1 MTIMKSTP
9 PSSLFPFLFRLGL
22 GATMSLYTPFLADI
36 GLTFAQ
42 IATVNAVYWIATLTF
57 EIPTGMLADGRG
69 RGWSVMM
76 GSVFYAIGGFWYS
89 IAGGFWHAVSAEL
102 IIAVGAAFI
111 SGALSSW
118 IVDAPDRK
126 GTLSHVFGTATAI
139 AGVATVLGTLLGVY
153 LAVPFGRGVAF
164 AIDGVFSLFAFVV
177 AASLMQG
184 KELEHP
190 MGEFEA
196 LGHAFRHLRSSP
208 TMLWAAAM
216 QASYGIFQTFN
227 MFWAPLLLKHLDM
240 NGVGYTWIGMYA
252 VVAASGFLVRTKFG
266 QKDGTGAGMALAL
279 AFAAA
284 PMIAF
289 AFLPPLAAW
298 FVLLGIHELGR
309 GAFAPFADAYV
320 HERIESGYRATFSSL
335 QSFAQE
341 AGMAATLIVLAFAMR
356 PFDNDPQAIV
366 WMWAI
371 AGAVSL
377 GVTATLWVRRP
388 RLPDAP

>member
-1 MTIMKSTP
+1 MARMKSTTTYH
-9 PSSLFPFLFRLGL
+9 LFTFLFRLGM

-42 IATVNAVYWIATLTF
+42 IAAVNAVYWIATLSF

-76 GSVFYAIGGFWYS
+76 GALFYAAGGFWYS
-89 IAGGFWHAVSAEL
+89 LANGFWHAVTAEIVL
-102 IIAVGAAFI
+102 AVGAAFI

-126 GTLSHVFGTATAI
+126 GTLSHTFGTATAI
-139 AGVATVLGTLLGVY
+139 AGLATILGTLIGVHY
-153 LAVPFGRGVAF
+153 AYSFGRGFAF
-164 AIDGVFSLFAFVV
+164 AIEGVTALFAFVV
-177 AASLMQG
+177 AASLMRG
-184 KELEHP
+184 KDPEHP

-196 LGHAFRHLRSSP
+196 LRHAVAHLRASP
-208 TMLWAAAM
+208 AMLWAAAM

-227 MFWAPLLLKHLDM
+227 MFWAPLMLKHLDM

-252 VVAASGFLVRTKFG
+252 VVAASGFLVRTRFG
-266 QKDGTGAGMALAL
+266 HRDGTGAGMAIAL

-284 PMIAF
+284 PMLAF
-289 AFLPPLAAW
+289 AVLPPLAAW
-298 FVLLGIHELGR
+298 FVLLAVHELGR

-341 AGMAATLIVLAFAMR
+341 AGMAATLVVLAFAMR
-356 PFDNDPQAIV
+356 PFDNDPRAIV

-371 AGAVSL
+371 AGVVSL
-377 GVTATLWVRRP
+377 GVTAVLWVRRP